1 MALHLRRSSEVAPV
15 LSRAAFDRMH
25 TSRNGYGHGWI
36 VFEDAGNGI
45 TLAHSGSNTMWY
57 ATTWLAPERDR
68 GFLAVS
74 NIGSAGVAEAHNEV
88 VLELLELE
96 PNL

>member
-1 MALHLRRSSEVAPV
+1 MALHLRRSSGVAPV